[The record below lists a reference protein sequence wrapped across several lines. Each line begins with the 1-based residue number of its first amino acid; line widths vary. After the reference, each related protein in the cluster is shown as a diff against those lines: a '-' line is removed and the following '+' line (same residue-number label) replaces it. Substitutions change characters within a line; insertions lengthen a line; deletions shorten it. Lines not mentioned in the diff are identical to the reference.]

1 MQNMGECVIQ
11 RIKTKD
17 LTSKIVITSI
27 VASLYASLTVV
38 LGSLGYSWIQIRIS
52 ESLTPL
58 PFLFGL
64 PAVAGLTLGCIIA
77 NMFSP
82 VGLPDII
89 FGPLLTLLAALLSW
103 RVNGGKKAIACI
115 YPVLINAVGVSAYVA
130 SFYNVPYIVSLLSIA
145 LGEFVA
151 AGLVGYPLLEAIER
165 IIRKSSIKQ
174 SAR

>member
-1 MQNMGECVIQ
+1 VMQ

-17 LTSKIVITSI
+17 LSSKIVMTSI

-38 LGSLGYSWIQIRIS
+38 LGSLGYSWIQIRLS

-82 VGLPDII
+82 VGLPDIV

-103 RVNGGKKAIACI
+103 KVSGGKKTIACL
-115 YPVLINAVGVSAYVA
+115 YPVLINAVGVSVYVA
-130 SFYNVPYIVSLLSIA
+130 SFYNVPYALSLLSIA
-145 LGEFVA
+145 FGEFVA
-151 AGLVGYPLLEAIER
+151 TGLIGYPLLGALER
-165 IIRKSSIKQ
+165 IIHKRALGTTMRAIEVKK
-174 SAR
+174 

>member
-1 MQNMGECVIQ
+1 MQ

-17 LTSKIVITSI
+17 LTSKIVIASI
-27 VASLYASLTVV
+27 VASLYASLTVA

-77 NMFSP
+77 NTFSP

-103 RVNGGKKAIACI
+103 KVNGGKKTIACI

-130 SFYNVPYIVSLLSIA
+130 SFYNVPYTVSLLSIT

-151 AGLVGYPLLEAIER
+151 AGLVGYPLLGAMER
-165 IIRKSSIKQ
+165 IFRKSGIK
-174 SAR
+174 